1 MGEPGNLPGVH
12 LCALRAE
19 SRVTHGLEAPNGC
32 LAGVAAELL
41 EVTVSLYP
49 ICDSYVIASLLLLW

>member
-1 MGEPGNLPGVH
+1 MSTSL
-12 LCALRAE
+12 LRGLSPE
-19 SRVTHGLEAPNGC
+19 SHGLEALNG
-32 LAGVAAELL
+32 LTGVAAELL